1 MKLEKNVDKT
11 NGTKSSMT
19 DMKKR
24 VLLRKEIYQLENSE
38 LGTSEEYLLRYLPQ
52 ISDGLLDKKPCT
64 KEFFWSKKSSRSDRT
79 LKVPENCGLYYFKW
93 ESE

>member
-1 MKLEKNVDKT
+1 MGRKLEKNVDKM

-24 VLLRKEIYQLENSE
+24 ILLRKEIHEV
-38 LGTSEEYLLRYLPQ
+38 
-52 ISDGLLDKKPCT
+52 DKKPCT
-64 KEFFWSKKSSRSDRT
+64 KELFWSKKSSRSDRT

>member
-1 MKLEKNVDKT
+1 MALNHQWLIWKKGSYWGKKY
-11 NGTKSSMT
+11 TK
-19 DMKKR
+19 
-24 VLLRKEIYQLENSE
+24 LENSE

>member
-1 MKLEKNVDKT
+1 
-11 NGTKSSMT
+11 MT

-24 VLLRKEIYQLENSE
+24 ILLRKEIHEV
-38 LGTSEEYLLRYLPQ
+38 
-52 ISDGLLDKKPCT
+52 DKKPCT
-64 KEFFWSKKSSRSDRT
+64 KELFWSKKSSRSDRT